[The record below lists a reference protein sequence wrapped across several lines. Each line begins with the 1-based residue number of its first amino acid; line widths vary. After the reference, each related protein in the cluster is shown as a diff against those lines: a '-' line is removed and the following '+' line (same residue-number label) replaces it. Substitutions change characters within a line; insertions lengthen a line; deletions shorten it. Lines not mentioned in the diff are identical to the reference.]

1 MDSEHYD
8 LSAYPLFR
16 SVLGARPQTA
26 KPKRCL
32 VIDPSSDVNG
42 DVRQH
47 ADTLWKYVIQPA
59 ILDTDYEAHRAA
71 SASHTIDQHVV
82 DALLDDDLVIAVL
95 SFDSPH
101 VFYETAIAQA
111 AARPLILMVEEG
123 RDLSFDPRNAK
134 VVTYRLDT
142 ESVVSAVNVT
152 RLQGVI
158 REIEDRSAPAC
169 HGFRPGT
176 AALGGGCENSVTV
189 YERSPKFSYDRR
201 LDMIR
206 EAETRIDI
214 MGVANLALALHP
226 DTAEVLRGHGGGR
239 IEIRVLQCAP
249 SNAGLISMIGARQ
262 ADELAVIQQEIEAAA
277 DAWRR
282 IVDTPTLGVSLT
294 IRRAQSSLPMA
305 NALITDK
312 AVVATPYL
320 RSRPTAESPTLHA
333 RAGDA
338 YHATMCEEFNLLWS
352 EAATVFRAGAQV
364 HNGRSRAAGAAA
376 NSAAYWAQPS
386 TPAPAAAPAP
396 IVPAA
401 AEATPVNSVHREE
414 LLAEPVHAAN
424 GNDVAASVHH
434 KLFGSPVRDGAPSG
448 ESQPNGA
455 THRHRV
461 PTVNEHGHAIIRSV
475 C

>member
-16 SVLGARPQTA
+16 SVLGARPHAA
-26 KPKRCL
+26 KRKRCL
-32 VIDPSSDVNG
+32 VIDPSGDANA

-59 ILDTDYEAHRAA
+59 ILDTDYEARRAA
-71 SASHTIDQHVV
+71 GDGQTIDQHVV

-101 VFYETAIAQA
+101 VFYETALAQA
-111 AARPLILMVEEG
+111 AARPLILMIEEG
-123 RDLSFDPRNAK
+123 RDLSFDPRNAM

-142 ESVVSAVNVT
+142 ESVVSAVHVAQ
-152 RLQGVI
+152 LQGVI
-158 REIEDRSAPAC
+158 REIEQKGAPAC

-176 AALGGGCENSVTV
+176 AALGRGCEAGVTV
-189 YERSPKFSYDRR
+189 YERSPRFSYDRR

-226 DTAEVLRGHGGGR
+226 DTAEVIRARGGGKV
-239 IEIRVLQCAP
+239 EIRILQCAP
-249 SNAGLISMIGARQ
+249 SNAGLISMLGARHQ
-262 ADELAVIQQEIEAAA
+262 DELAAVQQEIETAA

-282 IVDTPTLGVSLT
+282 IVDTPNTDLSFT

-305 NALITDK
+305 SALITDK

-333 RAGDA
+333 RAGEA
-338 YHATMCEEFNLLWS
+338 YHTTMCDEFNLLWS
-352 EAATVFRAGAQV
+352 EATTVFRADPTTFGA
-364 HNGRSRAAGAAA
+364 RSRNTTIAA
-376 NSAAYWAQPS
+376 NGAVYWAQPA
-386 TPAPAAAPAP
+386 TPAPSPATEAPAP
-396 IVPAA
+396 IDIVR
-401 AEATPVNSVHREE
+401 VNGVHHHDEP
-414 LLAEPVHAAN
+414 AEPVHAAN
-424 GNDVAASVHH
+424 GNDAADSVHH
-434 KLFGSPVRDGAPSG
+434 RLFGSPVRNGAPAG
-448 ESQPNGA
+448 ESPVNGKA
-455 THRHRV
+455 HKAKA
-461 PTVNEHGHAIIRSV
+461 PTVNERGHAIIRSV

>member
-16 SVLGARPQTA
+16 SVLGARPHAA
-26 KPKRCL
+26 KRKRCL
-32 VIDPSSDVNG
+32 VIDPSGDANG

-71 SASHTIDQHVV
+71 GDGQTIDQHVV

-101 VFYETAIAQA
+101 VFYETALAQA
-111 AARPLILMVEEG
+111 AARPLILMIEEG
-123 RDLSFDPRNAK
+123 RDLSFDPRNAM

-142 ESVVSAVNVT
+142 ESVVSAVHVAQ
-152 RLQGVI
+152 LQGVI
-158 REIEDRSAPAC
+158 REIEQKGAPAC

-176 AALGGGCENSVTV
+176 AALGGGCEAGVTV
-189 YERSPKFSYDRR
+189 YERSPRFSYDRR

-226 DTAEVLRGHGGGR
+226 DTAEVIRARGGGKV
-239 IEIRVLQCAP
+239 EIRILQCAP
-249 SNAGLISMIGARQ
+249 SNAGLISMLGARHQ
-262 ADELAVIQQEIEAAA
+262 DELAAVQQEIETAA

-282 IVDTPTLGVSLT
+282 MVDTPNTDLSFT

-305 NALITDK
+305 SALITDK

-333 RAGDA
+333 RAGEA
-338 YHATMCEEFNLLWS
+338 YHTAMCDEFNLLWS
-352 EAATVFRAGAQV
+352 EATTVFRADPTTFGA
-364 HNGRSRAAGAAA
+364 RSRNTTIAA
-376 NSAAYWAQPS
+376 NGAVYWAQPA
-386 TPAPAAAPAP
+386 TPAPSPATEAPAP
-396 IVPAA
+396 IDIVR
-401 AEATPVNSVHREE
+401 VNGVHHHDEP
-414 LLAEPVHAAN
+414 AEPVHAAN
-424 GNDVAASVHH
+424 GNDAADSVHH
-434 KLFGSPVRDGAPSG
+434 RLFGSPVRNGASAG
-448 ESQPNGA
+448 ESPVNGKA
-455 THRHRV
+455 HKAKA
-461 PTVNEHGHAIIRSV
+461 PTVNERGHAIIRSV